1 MKPSRGSSSYGKIYK
16 ESDDLLFAQE
26 FEMGLSVALLGKFTT
41 LGGFRR

>member
-16 ESDDLLFAQE
+16 DPDGLLFAQE
-26 FEMGLSVALLGKFTT
+26 FEMGISVALLGTFTT